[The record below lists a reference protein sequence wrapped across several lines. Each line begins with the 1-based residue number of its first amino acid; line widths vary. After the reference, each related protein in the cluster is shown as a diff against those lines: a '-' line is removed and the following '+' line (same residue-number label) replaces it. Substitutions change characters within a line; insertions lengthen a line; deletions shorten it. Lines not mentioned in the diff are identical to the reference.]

1 MSRISESE
9 LVLPALFL
17 LSMQSD
23 GFLSTTK
30 LIRELEKL
38 LHPSVEDLYPN
49 SSRNDSRFSQIV
61 RNLKSHNT
69 FERYGYAEN
78 VYGGF
83 RITTKG
89 RKFVAAKQEVLRYIF
104 GASCFNFSDIL
115 TECDDLLTSNV
126 NQKVIPLTEF
136 VREGGSRR
144 IERLVRERSAR
155 LRDVAREY
163 FQDSKDGLLYC
174 KCCNFE
180 FSHHYYPNF
189 SDSCIE
195 IHHIKP
201 IHSYEG
207 DDFDKT
213 IADALKNMLPVCPN
227 CHRVI
232 HKNKIGAEQ
241 IKSFISNCHPFSY

>member
-23 GFLSTTK
+23 GIMSTTK
-30 LIRELEKL
+30 LIRDLEKL

-49 SSRNDSRFSQIV
+49 SSRKDSRFSQIV

-78 VYGGF
+78 VDGGF
-83 RITTKG
+83 CITPKG
-89 RKFVAAKQEVLRYIF
+89 RKFVEAKQEVLRYIF
-104 GASCFNFSDIL
+104 GASGFNFSDIL
-115 TECDDLLTSNV
+115 TECDELLSLKA

-136 VREGGSRR
+136 ILEGSTRK
-144 IERLVRERSAR
+144 IERVIRERSIR

-163 FQDSKDGLLYC
+163 FRDKKDGLLYC
-174 KCCNFE
+174 NCCNFE
-180 FSHHYYPNF
+180 FSHHYYPNY
-189 SDSCIE
+189 SDTCIE
-195 IHHIKP
+195 IHHLKP
-201 IHSYEG
+201 LYQYEG
-207 DDFDKT
+207 ADFDKT
-213 IADALKNMLPVCPN
+213 IEYALQNMMPVCPN

-232 HKNKIGAEQ
+232 HKNKIGADQ
-241 IKSFISNCHPFSY
+241 INSFISNCHPFSY